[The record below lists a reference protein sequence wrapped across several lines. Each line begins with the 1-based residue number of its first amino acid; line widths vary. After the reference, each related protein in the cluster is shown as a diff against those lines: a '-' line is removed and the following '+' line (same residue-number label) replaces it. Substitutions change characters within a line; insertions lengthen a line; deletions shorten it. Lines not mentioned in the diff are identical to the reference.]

1 MKRFLTALAATT
13 LLATAALAQTP
24 AAPATSGQP
33 AAPAAHHAG
42 PHRDFGGYHKALND
56 ILTPEQ
62 KAKMDG
68 ARDQM
73 RKTHDEVMASL
84 TPDQKAKLDA
94 ARKPMH
100 DRMEQRR
107 AEFEK
112 ILTPE
117 QKAELD
123 KARGGKTRE
132 QMTSAERD
140 SFRAA
145 MKKVMENLTPDQKEK
160 LRALHKDGHGRG

>member
-13 LLATAALAQTP
+13 MLATAALAQ
-24 AAPATSGQP
+24 APAPASPGQP
-33 AAPAAHHAG
+33 APHHAAQHGG
-42 PHRDFGGYHKALND
+42 PRGEFHAYRKAMD
-56 ILTPEQ
+56 EVLTPEQ
-62 KAKMDG
+62 KAKLEA
-68 ARDQM
+68 ARSDM
-73 RKTHDEVMASL
+73 RKAHDAVMASL

-107 AEFEK
+107 ADFEK

-140 SFRAA
+140 TFRAA
-145 MKKVMENLTPDQKEK
+145 MKKVMDGLTPDQKEK

>member
-13 LLATAALAQTP
+13 LLATAALA
-24 AAPATSGQP
+24 
-33 AAPAAHHAG
+33 AG
-42 PHRDFGGYHKALND
+42 PGDHPGPRHGFGGPHKALNE

-62 KAKMDG
+62 KAKLES
-68 ARDQM
+68 ARDQL

-94 ARKPMH
+94 AQKPMR

-107 AEFEK
+107 AALDSV
-112 ILTPE
+112 LTPE

-123 KARGGKTRE
+123 KARGGKTPD
-132 QMTSAERD
+132 QMTSAERET
-140 SFRAA
+140 FRTT
-145 MKKVMENLTPDQKEK
+145 MKKVMDSLTPEQKEK
-160 LRALHKDGHGRG
+160 LRALHKDGRGRG